1 MQYTMEVFKP
11 NYVMSDEQRPLLKT
25 YGIAVTSLLVWT
37 ALALH
42 TTSLLV
48 RV

>member
-1 MQYTMEVFKP
+1 MQSTMEVFKP
-11 NYVMSDEQRPLLKT
+11 NYVVPDEQRPVLKL

-37 ALALH
+37 ALTLH

-48 RV
+48 RL